1 MSATLVCFAGAKVT
15 IFFLF
20 NKFYLNFFSLR
31 ARNYRYLPFRDS
43 KDAISRLRI
52 CRFEGLKM
60 PFRVLRGVNKVF
72 QSKFHVDDICAKR
85 GIIIKK
91 ERKNM
96 SFKAF

>member
-43 KDAISRLRI
+43 KDAISRLQI

-60 PFRVLRGVNKVF
+60 PFRIIGGVDMVF
-72 QSKFHVDDICAKR
+72 QPKFRVDGMRAKR
-85 GIIIKK
+85 GEKHQK
-91 ERKNM
+91 
-96 SFKAF
+96 